1 VRVCSD
7 PDGDV
12 GQLADVLAR
21 DPILAGQVLR
31 VANSAFY
38 YRGSEVTSLHRAAMV
53 IGMRA
58 LKVVALGF
66 TLSSEMPQKGTAAGL
81 DLPVY
86 WHRSVL
92 NAVIARSLART
103 VDQPVA
109 EEAFLCGLLS
119 DIGKLA
125 LTHAAPEQYG
135 AVVAEAGGWPTEE
148 LERERLGFDASEAA
162 ERLLRGWK
170 VPEMLVLGA
179 AYATRSEQL
188 AAESSDEARRIA
200 RIVGLA
206 QCGTAVMFDE
216 DKAAALV
223 RFIGEAERRFG
234 LKQDTVETLLSS
246 IEEETGEAAQMLSVD
261 LPSGVSYHGLVE
273 QARTLMVQMSVEAMM
288 RLDETSRTVAVLER
302 ENEDLQA
309 KAHTDGLTGL
319 PNREMLD
326 GYLEQQTQLRLR
338 EELPGLLG
346 VILIEVD
353 RLGQFTE
360 MLGHQAGDEVLR
372 AVSGV
377 LRQATRAADML
388 GRYGRERFCLVV
400 PHGMPDTIQD
410 AAERLRAAVEA
421 HQIDLGD
428 LGQWNATAS
437 LGCAYTKMSEP
448 ADLAKLMTA
457 ADVQLYQAKRGGGNR
472 VVVAFDAAAAA

>member
-12 GQLADVLAR
+12 GELADVLAR
-21 DPILAGQVLR
+21 DPTLAGQVLR

-66 TLSSEMPQKGTAAGL
+66 TLSSEMPQKGIAAGL
-81 DLPVY
+81 DLNVY

-92 NAVIARSLART
+92 NAVIARSLARS

-109 EEAFLCGLLS
+109 EEAFLCGLLA

-125 LTHAAPEQYG
+125 LTHAAPEEYG
-135 AVVAEAGGWPTEE
+135 EVVAESGGWPSDE
-148 LERERLGFDASEAA
+148 LERQRLGFVAAEAA
-162 ERLLRGWK
+162 ERLLSGWE

-179 AYATRSEQL
+179 AYGSRSEQISTD
-188 AAESSDEARRIA
+188 APDEARRIA

-206 QCGTAVMFDE
+206 QLGTAVMFDD
-216 DKAAALV
+216 DKGAALV
-223 RFIGEAERRFG
+223 RFINDADLRFG
-234 LKQDTVETLLSS
+234 LKQDAVEALLAS
-246 IEEETGEAAQMLSVD
+246 IEEETGEAAQMLALDV
-261 LPSGVSYHGLVE
+261 PIGVSYQSLVE
-273 QARTLMVQMSVEAMM
+273 QARSLMVTMSVEAMM

-302 ENEDLQA
+302 ENETLQA

-326 GYLEQQTQLRLR
+326 GYLEQQVQLRLR
-338 EELPGLLG
+338 EDLPGLLG
-346 VILIEVD
+346 VILIDVD

-360 MLGHQAGDEVLR
+360 MLGHTAGDEVLR
-372 AVSGV
+372 HVAAA
-377 LRQATRAADML
+377 LRKSAREADML
-388 GRYGRERFCLVV
+388 GRYGRERFCIVV
-400 PHGMPDTIQD
+400 PHAMPDTIQD
-410 AAERLRAAVEA
+410 AAQRLREAVES
-421 HQIDLGD
+421 HEIDLGD
-428 LGQWNATAS
+428 LGQWSVTAS
-437 LGCAYTKMSEP
+437 LGCAYQRINGP
-448 ADLAKLMTA
+448 GDLGKLMTA
-457 ADVQLYQAKRGGGNR
+457 ADAQLYQAKRAGGNR
-472 VVVAFDAAAAA
+472 VAVAFEPATA

>member
-12 GQLADVLAR
+12 GELADVLAR

-66 TLSSEMPQKGTAAGL
+66 TLSSEMPQKGVAAGL
-81 DLPVY
+81 DLKVY

-92 NAVIARSLART
+92 NAVIARALARP

-119 DIGKLA
+119 EIGKLA
-125 LTHAAPEQYG
+125 LTHAAPDAYG
-135 AVVAEAGGWPTEE
+135 AVVAESGGWPSDE
-148 LERERLGFDASEAA
+148 LERERLGFVSGEAA
-162 ERLLRGWK
+162 ELLLRGWG

-179 AYATRSEQL
+179 AYASRSEQVS
-188 AAESSDEARRIA
+188 ADGPDEARRIA

-206 QCGTAVMFDE
+206 QLGTAVLFDD

-223 RFIGEAERRFG
+223 RFINEADLRFG
-234 LKQDTVETLLSS
+234 LKQEAVEALLAS
-246 IEEETGEAAQMLSVD
+246 IQEDTGEAAQMLSLDVPAD
-261 LPSGVSYHGLVE
+261 VSYQGLVD
-273 QARTLMVQMSVEAMM
+273 QARALMVSMSVEAMM

-326 GYLEQQTQLRLR
+326 RYLEQQVALRLR

-346 VILIEVD
+346 VMLVDVD
-353 RLGQFTE
+353 RLGQFSE
-360 MLGHQAGDEVLR
+360 MLGHAAGDEVLR
-372 AVSGV
+372 AVAAA
-377 LRQATRAADML
+377 LRTSTREADML
-388 GRYGRERFCLVV
+388 GRYGRERFCVVV
-400 PHGMPDTIQD
+400 PHAMPDTIAE
-410 AAERLRAAVEA
+410 AAERLRTAVEA

-428 LGQWNATAS
+428 LGQWSVTS
-437 LGCAYTKMSEP
+437 SVGCAYQRINGP
-448 ADLAKLMTA
+448 GDLAKLMTA
-457 ADVQLYQAKRGGGNR
+457 ADAQLYQAKRAGGNR
-472 VVVAFDAAAAA
+472 VAVAFEPATA